1 MSLLGPEGI
10 HSIQPMLPVQLEAR
24 QIYVQA
30 PIARQLGLADG
41 QVVQAM
47 VSAQP
52 DHLNLNIK
60 GQVFQIPLSPYI
72 KDGDMAQLRAQMLA
86 NGEWTLQLLH
96 TGRFAGAV
104 LQQAAQMMLSPTRL
118 RTLLFQPTGFA
129 NWLSLLEPGVMASLA
144 PPESAPTLQ
153 NMLRQQRLYM
163 SGLQPHMLKRWLMP
177 QLRTTEA
184 RLGQSESISIDEP
197 KTLLRWLLAQR
208 EQAGLEDSEAT
219 QTLRMALDEVESSQ
233 VKAAQEW
240 QRGDLNVALVI
251 PFADASPLEMQIER
265 EANKPGQPPNPLI
278 INMHTRSH
286 SLGEVWLKTTI
297 TSQSQHRQID
307 LTMWAVR
314 GDVAAMA
321 MQQAQALTDE
331 LENAGLVMGG
341 FQVFNG
347 VRPEA
352 AAPST
357 PAQHGMVVDTH
368 A

>member
-30 PIARQLGLADG
+30 AIARQLGLADG

-96 TGRFAGAV
+96 PGRFAGAV

-118 RTLLFQPTGFA
+118 RTLLYQPTGFA

-163 SGLQPHMLKRWLMP
+163 SGLQPNMLKRWLRLAQEQP
-177 QLRTTEA
+177 VQL
-184 RLGQSESISIDEP
+184 DEP

-321 MQQAQALTDE
+321 MQHAQALTDE

>member
-1 MSLLGPEGI
+1 MSLLGPEGV
-10 HSIQPMLPVQLEAR
+10 HSIQPMLPVQLEVR
-24 QIYVQA
+24 QVYVQA
-30 PIARQLGLADG
+30 PIARQLGLVDG
-41 QVVQAM
+41 QVVQAL

-52 DHLNLNIK
+52 DHLNLSLK

-96 TGRFAGAV
+96 TGRFAGV
-104 LQQAAQMMLSPTRL
+104 SLQQAAQMMLSPTRL

-153 NMLRQQRLYM
+153 NMLRQQRLFM
-163 SGLQPHMLKRWLMP
+163 SGLQPHTLKRWLMP
-177 QLRTTEA
+177 QLRSAEA
-184 RLGQSESISIDEP
+184 RLGQGEAVSVDDP
-197 KTLLRWLLAQR
+197 KTLLRWLLAER
-208 EQAGLEDSEAT
+208 DKAGLDETEAT
-219 QTLRMALDEVESSQ
+219 QTLRLALDEVESSQ
-233 VKAAQEW
+233 VKASQEL
-240 QRGDLNVALVI
+240 QRGDLNIALVI

-265 EANKPGQPPNPLI
+265 EAQKPGQPPNPLI
-278 INMHTRSH
+278 INMHTRSQ

-297 TSQSQHRQID
+297 TSQPQHRQID

-321 MQQAQALTDE
+321 MQQSQALTDE

-347 VRPEA
+347 VRPETT
-352 AAPST
+352 APSAPT
-357 PAQHGMVVDTH
+357 QHGLVVDTR